1 MGLHIYDTR
10 TRRMRPFEPLHPGH
24 VGVYVCGP
32 TVQSPPHVGH
42 IRTAVAFDL
51 LRRWLTASGLGVTF
65 VQNVT
70 DIDDKI
76 IINAGRAGENVWEL
90 ATRQTRAFDDAYRS
104 VGVLPPTIQPRATGH
119 IPEMLALIARLVDTG
134 YAYPSAGSVWFRVG
148 RFAGYGEL
156 SHQRPDAVQASPECE
171 PGKADPRDF
180 ALWKGAK
187 PGEPFWESSWGRGR
201 PGWHIECSAM
211 AGKYLGEVFDIHGG
225 GLDLVFPH
233 HENERAQSASAAHSR
248 GRPGGDAPQMA
259 RYWMHVGLL
268 TTGGT
273 KMSKSLGNSFLVS
286 DALEQ
291 VRPQALRYHLLSAHY
306 RSSLEYGPEGLVESA
321 AAHDRIETFV
331 RNALDILGGPD
342 EAAALAAECAAN
354 VRRDPVDQGRA
365 KGDGRTGARGDAKVG
380 AADRGPADPGAA
392 GAVAH
397 VFPAEPA
404 VVSSPAQAWAA
415 FAAALDDDLAISRAL
430 AVLFSAVSRGNHV
443 LSKTQRRELA
453 GWVDVVLRMLVVLGL
468 DPISQWPAAGSELR
482 PALNGV
488 MEIVLDL
495 RSAARARRDYAE
507 ADEIR
512 SRLAAGGLVVEDTP
526 EGQRWHLA

>member
-10 TRRMRPFEPLHPGH
+10 TRRLRPFEPLRPGH
-24 VGVYVCGP
+24 VSVYVCGP

-51 LRRWLTASGLGVTF
+51 LRRWLVASGLEVTF

-76 IINAGRAGENVWEL
+76 IINASRAGESVWEL
-90 ATRQTRAFDDAYRS
+90 ATRQTRAFDDAYRA

-119 IPEMLALIARLVDTG
+119 IPEMLALIGRLVDTG
-134 YAYPSAGSVWFRVG
+134 YAYPGGGSVWFRVS

-156 SHQRPDAVQASPECE
+156 SHQRPEAVQASPECDE
-171 PGKADPRDF
+171 GKVDPRDF

-187 PGEPFWESSWGRGR
+187 PGEPFWESPWGRGR

-233 HENERAQSASAAHSR
+233 HENERAQSASAAHSH
-248 GRPGGDAPQMA
+248 GGAGGGAPQMA

-286 DALEQ
+286 DAFEQ
-291 VRPQALRYHLLSAHY
+291 VRPQVLRYHLLSAHY
-306 RSSLEYGPEGLVESA
+306 RSSLEYTPEGLAESA

-342 EAAALAAECAAN
+342 EAAALAAECATN
-354 VRRDPVDQGRA
+354 PRRDPAGQGQVKGGTLQGARSSGRA
-365 KGDGRTGARGDAKVG
+365 GAVVI
-380 AADRGPADPGAA
+380 AA
-392 GAVAH
+392 GAAAH
-397 VFPAEPA
+397 ASAGDDPAE
-404 VVSSPAQAWAA
+404 VDSPAQAWAA

-430 AVLFSAVSRGNHV
+430 AVLFGAVGCGNQV
-443 LSKTQRRELA
+443 LSKARRRELA
-453 GWVDVVLRMLVVLGL
+453 GWVDVVRRMLVVLGL
-468 DPISQWPAAGSELR
+468 DPVSQWPAAGSELR

-495 RSAARARRDYAE
+495 RSAARARRDYTE

-512 SRLAAGGLVVEDTP
+512 SRLAAGGIIVEDTP

>member
-10 TRRMRPFEPLHPGH
+10 TRRTRPFEPLRPGH

-32 TVQSPPHVGH
+32 TVQSAPHVGH
-42 IRTAVAFDL
+42 VRTAVAFDV
-51 LRRWLTASGLGVTF
+51 LRRWFTASGLDVTF

-76 IINAGRAGENVWEL
+76 IINANRAGESVWEL
-90 ATRQTRAFDDAYRS
+90 ATRQTRAFDDAYRAL
-104 VGVLPPTIQPRATGH
+104 GVLPATIQPRATGH
-119 IPEMLALIARLVDTG
+119 IPEMITLIARLVDVG
-134 YAYPSAGSVWFRVG
+134 CAYAGGGSVWFRVG

-156 SHQRPDAVQASPECE
+156 SNQRPDAMQASAEGE

-187 PGEPFWESSWGRGR
+187 PGEPFWESPWGPGR

-211 AGKYLGEVFDIHGG
+211 AGKYLGEIFDIHGG

-233 HENERAQSASAAHSR
+233 HENERAQSVCALDPGAVDPAGTDRAGTDRAGTDAARLSAA
-248 GRPGGDAPQMA
+248 GGAAEMA

-273 KMSKSLGNSFLVS
+273 KMSKSLGNSFLVA
-286 DALEQ
+286 DALDE
-291 VRPQALRYHLLSAHY
+291 VRPQVLRYHLLGAHY
-306 RSSLEYGPEGLVESA
+306 RSSLEYSPEGLVESA

-342 EAAALAAECAAN
+342 EAAALAAETLETLKALDL
-354 VRRDPVDQGRA
+354 RDVSGTDAVTGAGPVDVLTIA
-365 KGDGRTGARGDAKVG
+365 
-380 AADRGPADPGAA
+380 
-392 GAVAH
+392 
-397 VFPAEPA
+397 
-404 VVSSPAQAWAA
+404 SPAQAWCA
-415 FAAALDDDLAISRAL
+415 FAAALDDDLAVSRAL
-430 AVLFSAVSRGNHV
+430 AALFGAVGCGNQV
-443 LSKTQRRELA
+443 LSKTRSRELA
-453 GWVDVVLRMLVVLGL
+453 GWVDVVRRMLAVLGL
-468 DPISQWPAAGSELR
+468 DPVGQWPAAGSELR
-482 PALNGV
+482 PALTGV

-507 ADEIR
+507 ADGIR
-512 SRLAAGGLVVEDTP
+512 TRLAAGGILVEDTP